1 MPWLQLLGAMGMVD
15 EDETDW
21 KLIVIN
27 VDDANATA
35 YDDVTDVPQVM
46 RCCVCCVGSE
56 SSSCQQHTAEGMISA
71 MPFVKE
77 ERACHCT
84 HIAMTDT
91 VLNAC
96 RIA

>member
-1 MPWLQLLGAMGMVD
+1 MGMVD

-46 RCCVCCVGSE
+46 RCCMQGKVDVGP
-56 SSSCQQHTAEGMISA
+56 G
-71 MPFVKE
+71 VKTPGFKTPLAQPQV
-77 ERACHCT
+77 RAG
-84 HIAMTDT
+84 
-91 VLNAC
+91 
-96 RIA
+96 